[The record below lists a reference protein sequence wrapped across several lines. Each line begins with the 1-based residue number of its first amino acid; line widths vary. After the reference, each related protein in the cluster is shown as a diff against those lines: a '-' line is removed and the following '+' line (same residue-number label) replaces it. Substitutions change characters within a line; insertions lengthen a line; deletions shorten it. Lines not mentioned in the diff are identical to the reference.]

1 MEKLCFSPG
10 LEFKLFEFVNVIILS
25 LEILFLNKET
35 ITINYS
41 QIKQINCL
49 VKELIAIRTFK
60 ENTKNC

>member
-35 ITINYS
+35 IIINYA
-41 QIKQINCL
+41 QIKQINC
-49 VKELIAIRTFK
+49 
-60 ENTKNC
+60 